1 VDVRQRDFWL
11 GFTWGAA
18 TAVGG
23 ALVASYVGRGGDS
36 RILRLEKSIQIGRPP
51 AEVFDAWSDLEQL
64 PMMIE
69 AVDSVNSI
77 GHRSHWNARING
89 RKTEW
94 DAELTQL
101 IPNQAIGWKSVNGPQ
116 HSGRITF
123 SPLGNDTLL
132 HVQMNYAPANRFL
145 RRALTPLVGEFEG
158 YIEQAL
164 RDAKAYLENRPRA
177 ASSERS
183 TQDALGRATGTYGPG
198 PELVSEQQNPKFGAP
213 STPVEYTAPPEAK
226 R

>member
-1 VDVRQRDFWL
+1 VRQRDFWI
-11 GFTWGAA
+11 GFTWGATSA
-18 TAVGG
+18 ICG
-23 ALVASYVGRGGDS
+23 ALVASYLGRGGDS

-69 AVDSVNSI
+69 ALDSVSSI
-77 GHRSHWNARING
+77 GHRSHWNARVNG
-89 RKTEW
+89 KPTEW

-101 IPNQAIGWKSVNGPQ
+101 ILNQAIGWKSVNGPK

-132 HVQMNYAPANRFL
+132 HIQMNYVPQTRFL
-145 RRALTPLVGEFEG
+145 RRALTPFVGEFEG

-177 ASSERS
+177 ASTERRN
-183 TQDALGRATGTYGPG
+183 QDALSRATGTHGAG
-198 PELVSEQQNPKFGAP
+198 PELVAEQQNPKFGSP